1 MLKRAEIETA
11 TATAALRTA
20 QGKGARGGM
29 ITAREI
35 EAGTSRAKAGERDVW
50 LTDPGARGQGRFTIR
65 CTPAGARVCMY
76 RYNGLKCAAGHLLT
90 DEEYNTYP
98 IEGQIVYNHLD
109 EDDAALASRAMP
121 TKLMLAKGHNLLLV
135 KCLQRIH
142 DQSEPSEWESQWKD
156 LARVLGLYYNHEP
169 VYAYEE

>member
-1 MLKRAEIETA
+1 MQLQATIDPQVTFDTVIE
-11 TATAALRTA
+11 ALRK
-20 QGKGARGGM
+20 QK
-29 ITAREI
+29 EK
-35 EAGTSRAKAGERDVW
+35 SV
-50 LTDPGARGQGRFTIR
+50 DPTTG
-65 CTPAGARVCMY
+65 VCQY

-98 IEGQIVYNHLD
+98 IEGQSVYTHLD

-142 DQSEPSEWESQWKD
+142 DQSEPPEWESQWKD
-156 LARVLGLYYNHEP
+156 LARVLDLDYNHAP

>member
-1 MLKRAEIETA
+1 MQLQATIDPQITFDTVIE
-11 TATAALRTA
+11 ALRK
-20 QGKGARGGM
+20 QK
-29 ITAREI
+29 EK
-35 EAGTSRAKAGERDVW
+35 SV
-50 LTDPGARGQGRFTIR
+50 DPTTG
-65 CTPAGARVCMY
+65 VCQY
-76 RYNGLKCAAGHLLT
+76 RYNGLKCAAGHLMS

-98 IEGQIVYNHLD
+98 IEGQIVYTHLD
-109 EDDAALASRAMP
+109 EDDADLASRAMP

-156 LARVLGLYYNHEP
+156 LARVLNLDYNHAP